1 MNKVALKTVLRQST
15 FQLLVLVV
23 VTIAGLVGISY
34 IMRPESVSAFF
45 HIR

>member
-1 MNKVALKTVLRQST
+1 MNKVALKTVIRQST

-23 VTIAGLVGISY
+23 VTVVGLAGISFL
-34 IMRPESVSAFF
+34 MRPESVYAFF